1 MKYVV
6 TVVKFFHYI
15 IIYITPMQ
23 EERHRDGKEY
33 FFEIKDIHCASALLS
48 IDKGY
53 TIAYI
58 DKGDPKNCVFAFNM
72 KDDIRETSQKYFLN
86 QLEVRA
92 RTFADNLRSLKNQIY
107 R

>member
-1 MKYVV
+1 
-6 TVVKFFHYI
+6 
-15 IIYITPMQ
+15 MQ
-23 EERHRDGKEY
+23 KEGRRDEKEY

-53 TIAYI
+53 ALAYI
-58 DKGDPKNCVFAFNM
+58 DKGDPKNCVFAFDM
-72 KDDIRETSQKYFLN
+72 KDGIKETSQEYFLN
-86 QLEVRA
+86 RLEVRA

>member
-1 MKYVV
+1 
-6 TVVKFFHYI
+6 
-15 IIYITPMQ
+15 MQ
-23 EERHRDGKEY
+23 EEGHQDERY

-58 DKGDPKNCVFAFNM
+58 DKNDPRNCVFAFNM
-72 KDDIRETSQKYFLN
+72 KDDIRETSQEYFLN
-86 QLEVRA
+86 QLNVRA